1 MVTEENEIRA
11 ECVVDAVNPVSFVAL
26 YLSPQLYKIV
36 FCTMLL
42 ILQLP
47 LNLNVITMVI
57 LLRKKLNIQNVTI
70 LKKNQRRKSYYLQ
83 DVMQK

>member
-11 ECVVDAVNPVSFVAL
+11 ECVADAVNPVSFVAL
-26 YLSPQLYKIV
+26 YLSPQLYKMV
-36 FCTMLL
+36 FGTMLL

-57 LLRKKLNIQNVTI
+57 LLRKKLNI
-70 LKKNQRRKSYYLQ
+70 
-83 DVMQK
+83 